1 MKVISVVGTRP
12 NFIKEFFIHNE
23 LKDRGIEE
31 ILVHTGQHYDYEMS
45 KVFFEDFNISKPD
58 YHFENSSRSSIQ
70 QVANIMT
77 YMENVLKKEKAD
89 CTLIYGDVNSTLA
102 AAVASAKLKIPV
114 VHIEGGIRSIS
125 LYNPEEINRRVSDHL
140 SALIFACTKTD
151 YENLLKENFS
161 EYRIVL
167 SGDVMKD
174 VIIYMLKK
182 DNTIVRRG
190 DYSVV
195 TIHREENVESEE
207 RLTHIISGLSKSN
220 EKIIFPVHPRTRQK
234 LEKYDLI
241 NKIIKNSRIE
251 IREPQGYREFIKL
264 LAGANK
270 VITDSGGVRREGYI
284 LKKPVIVLINI
295 TWFPEIL
302 EAGWKVVVDADSDMI
317 IDAIRNFEP
326 SKTHPEIFG
335 DGYAYKRIVNSV
347 VDRFGNKSFK

>member
-23 LKDRGIEE
+23 LKDRGIKE

-58 YHFENSSRSSIQ
+58 YHFENSSNSSIQ

-77 YMENVLKKEKAD
+77 YMEDVLSKEKAD

-114 VHIEGGIRSIS
+114 AHIEGGIRSKS

-140 SALIFACTKTD
+140 SALIFACTRTD

-161 EYRIVL
+161 EDRIVL
-167 SGDVMKD
+167 SGDIMND
-174 VIIYMLKK
+174 VILYMVKK
-182 DNTIVRRG
+182 DNIEVRRG

-207 RLTHIISGLSKSN
+207 RLTRIISGLIRSN

-234 LEKYDLI
+234 LEKYGLI
-241 NKIIKNSRIE
+241 DGVIKNSKIE
-251 IREPQGYREFIKL
+251 IREPQSYREFVKI

-284 LKKPVIVLINI
+284 LKKPVIVLIDI

-302 EAGWKVVVDADSDMI
+302 EAGWKVVVDADSDRI
-317 IDAIRNFEP
+317 IDAVRNFEP
-326 SKTHPEIFG
+326 PEIHPEIFG
-335 DGYAYKRIVNSV
+335 DGYAYKRIVNSI